1 MAKQIR
7 RIDYY
12 DLWQSTKQSSSSSEL
27 TGIDRTA
34 SQSSNNSASAVLP
47 IQSDVSASVP
57 ENNDSAVN
65 IQLAKPSEPA
75 AEHVSNI
82 VSDSVRNTAEVKA
95 IAADPAAE
103 FNDMM
108 QKGIGSAADDSMLAG
123 VSIVNVDPADD
134 EYDADDEN
142 DTLISDPVSEDESV
156 EPEMTQVYK
165 KDDDA
170 YRDKNVQ
177 QTENEYLSD
186 RSADSKSHERFQ
198 TSMPRQ
204 QSQPVSQPVSQ
215 PRRELLPE
223 DEEGTVTIKNFPKAM
238 VNRMK
243 NMFPT
248 ANNQNDP
255 IIAYIYL
262 KEGQPPD
269 MPVSDAVKALAAS
282 YSGEKVSARDIQLMV
297 EKDLLQVDNRIRDMM
312 KIVQAIELG
321 VAYDI
326 CKAAGLTRYD
336 ADDPGTVD
344 FLEKNVLD
352 LFARLERQSQT
363 KVSKDNDKEGRDI
376 YKSKYR

>member
-12 DLWQSTKQSSSSSEL
+12 DLWQSTKQSSGSSES
-27 TGIDRTA
+27 TGINSIA
-34 SQSSNNSASAVLP
+34 SQSDHDSASAVLP
-47 IQSDVSASVP
+47 MQSGVPAGAS
-57 ENNDSAVN
+57 ENNDPAVN
-65 IQLAKPSEPA
+65 TQLAKPSEPT
-75 AEHVSNI
+75 AEHVP
-82 VSDSVRNTAEVKA
+82 NTAQDPVGDTAKA
-95 IAADPAAE
+95 VAADPAAE

-108 QKGIGSAADDSMLAG
+108 QKGIGSAADDSILAG

-134 EYDADDEN
+134 EYDADDGN
-142 DTLISDPVSEDESV
+142 DMPISDPVSENEPV
-156 EPEMTQVYK
+156 EQEMSQVQEKEY
-165 KDDDA
+165 DA
-170 YRDKNVQ
+170 YRNENVQ

-186 RSADSKSHERFQ
+186 RSADNKPHERSQ
-198 TSMPRQ
+198 MPMPRQ
-204 QSQPVSQPVSQ
+204 QSQPVSQPVFQ

-321 VAYDI
+321 VAYNT
-326 CKAAGLTRYD
+326 CKAAGLTRYE